1 MRGKALKFVSIL
13 GGVVGVIVIALGA
26 KTLVD
31 TSTGPPPPK
40 PYDVAMYDVYS
51 ALIPNIE
58 QSWLPRLIDRPSDF
72 RPEEVLIGVETL
84 TFQCCSVFDG
94 AAEPPSFAGLVTD
107 KRLKQ
112 AAESA
117 IADYSKR
124 NANMLELQRK
134 FNLPHYYLF
143 TKAEQQSTSNAAACL
158 AFQQKHPGYERWI
171 ELSAVGFNQDQT
183 VAVVY
188 LVETRATKDFCI
200 VWTSKTG
207 EGRML
212 QNLGG
217 KWQLN
222 PVGFSVSLGDL
233 LQ

>member
-1 MRGKALKFVSIL
+1 M
-13 GGVVGVIVIALGA
+13 IVIALGT
-26 KTLVD
+26 KTLVH

-58 QSWLPRLIDRPSDF
+58 KPWLFRLIDRGVDF
-72 RPEEVLIGVETL
+72 TPEEVMIGVETL

-94 AAEPPSFAGLVTD
+94 AAEPASMGKLVPGE
-107 KRLKQ
+107 RLKQ
-112 AAESA
+112 AVDSA
-117 IADYSKR
+117 VADYSKR
-124 NANMLELQRK
+124 NASTLELQRK

-143 TKAEQQSTSNAAACL
+143 TKAEQQSTSNATACL

-188 LVETRATKDFCI
+188 FVETRAAKDFCFLG
-200 VWTSKTG
+200 TSKSG

-212 QNLGG
+212 QNRSG
-217 KWQLN
+217 KWRLG
-222 PVGFSVSLGDL
+222 PVFFT
-233 LQ
+233 QIE